1 MANKL
6 EKIFLYSG
14 THWDRE
20 WYQTFQGFRK
30 RLVDMVTELIEEL
43 ETNDK
48 YGIFHMDGQTIVLED
63 YLEIMPHMKD
73 RLAALIKK
81 GKILIGP
88 WYNMP
93 DEFLVSGESIIK
105 NLRLGMKIS
114 REWGVEPSSNA
125 YICDI
130 FGHSSQTP

>member
-1 MANKL
+1 MNSK
-6 EKIFLYSG
+6 KRIYFYSG

-30 RLVDMVTELIEEL
+30 RLVDAMDELIDYL
-43 ETNDK
+43 ETNED

-63 YLEIMPHMKD
+63 YLEIMPHKRE
-73 RLAALIKK
+73 RLAALIKS
-81 GKILIGP
+81 GRIVIGP

-93 DEFLVSGESIIK
+93 DEFLVSGESLIK
-105 NLRLGMKIS
+105 NLRRGMHIS
-114 REWGVEPSSNA
+114 RNEWGVEPSSNA

-130 FGHSSQTP
+130 FGHSS